1 MRDESA
7 GEIARMLL
15 TLRSEDAGRIVL
27 AEQRPKSTRMNA
39 GGCRRRPIKSTGTD
53 RGEKRRSPL
62 KIDA

>member
-1 MRDESA
+1 MRDETA

-15 TLRSEDAGRIVL
+15 TLRSDDAGRIVL
-27 AEQRPKSTRMNA
+27 AEQRPKSMRMNA
-39 GGCRRRPIKSTGTD
+39 GGYRRRPIKRTGTD